1 MADSESPD
9 DRAATIRAAARVEA
23 PRHRR
28 LLQTARAGHLLSE
41 IMRRGYVLGVPA
53 GHGVLTTTGRKSGR
67 ARHHCIRAVRRDDRL
82 YAVMLRPPD
91 LAVQRPLVV
100 SSWVHNI
107 RADPRVRIRLRRR
120 TFPGVAR
127 EITDPSELARAREL
141 FCDTVHLI
149 DYGECTLHLRGRP
162 TRAKI
167 EDLHRYW
174 FDTGIPFVI
183 DLES

>member
-1 MADSESPD
+1 MADTEPD
-9 DRAATIRAAARVEA
+9 ERAAAIRAAARVEA
-23 PRHRR
+23 PGHRR

-41 IMRRGYVLGVPA
+41 VMRRGYVFGVPA
-53 GHGVLTTTGRKSGR
+53 GHAVLTTTGRRSGQPR
-67 ARHHCIRAVRRDDRL
+67 PTCIRAVRSGGRL

-91 LAVQRPLVV
+91 LALQRPLVV

-107 RADPRVRIRLRRR
+107 RADPRVRVRLGRR
-120 TFPGVAR
+120 TLTGTAR
-127 EITDPSELARAREL
+127 EITSPSAEARAI

-167 EDLHRYW
+167 QDLHRYW
-174 FDTGIPFVI
+174 FDTGIALVI
-183 DLES
+183 DLDS